1 MITIPLELTEEQ
13 VGTIAD
19 ALAARIGPQI
29 GKRDAYSVDEVADR
43 LNVSKATVI
52 RRIHAG
58 IIPTLP
64 GISPMRIPADFVSR
78 MMNQS
83 PTNA

>member
-1 MITIPLELTEEQ
+1 MITIPINLTDEQ
-13 VGTIAD
+13 VDTITE
-19 ALAARIGPQI
+19 ALAARIGPAV
-29 GKRDAYSVDEVADR
+29 GKRDAYSVDEVAKR
-43 LNVSKATVI
+43 LDVSKATII

-78 MMNQS
+78 MMQQTT
-83 PTNA
+83 PNA

>member
-1 MITIPLELTEEQ
+1 MITIPLNLTEEQ
-13 VGTIAD
+13 VGSILD
-19 ALAARIGPQI
+19 ALASRIGPQV
-29 GKRDAYSVDEVADR
+29 GNRDAYSVDEVAKR
-43 LNVSKATVI
+43 LDVSKATII

-78 MMNQS
+78 MMNQT
-83 PTNA
+83 PDA